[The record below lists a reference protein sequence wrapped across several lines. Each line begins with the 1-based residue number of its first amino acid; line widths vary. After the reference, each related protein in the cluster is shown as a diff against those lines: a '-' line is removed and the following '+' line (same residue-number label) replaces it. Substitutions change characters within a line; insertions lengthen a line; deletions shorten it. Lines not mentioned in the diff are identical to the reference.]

1 MKKMKLISSVTCA
14 LMGMGTISIATATT
28 IKSASSA
35 NSWNANTVYNSG
47 DQVSYNG
54 KTYTAKW
61 WTKGDIPRNSDVWS
75 SPKEEGAN
83 GTLHKHTAEV
93 TL

>member
-47 DQVSYNG
+47 CLLYTSYAADDLI
-54 KTYTAKW
+54 TI
-61 WTKGDIPRNSDVWS
+61 DLRV
-75 SPKEEGAN
+75 
-83 GTLHKHTAEV
+83 
-93 TL
+93 

>member
-1 MKKMKLISSVTCA
+1 MKKMKLISSVTCT

-54 KTYTAKW
+54 KTYTAKR
-61 WTKGDIPRNSDVWS
+61 WTKGDIPGNSDVWS
-75 SPKEEGAN
+75 SPISI
-83 GTLHKHTAEV
+83 
-93 TL
+93 

>member
-1 MKKMKLISSVTCA
+1 MKKMKLISSVTCT

-61 WTKGDIPRNSDVWS
+61 WTKVIFQEIVMYGVALKKKVP
-75 SPKEEGAN
+75 N